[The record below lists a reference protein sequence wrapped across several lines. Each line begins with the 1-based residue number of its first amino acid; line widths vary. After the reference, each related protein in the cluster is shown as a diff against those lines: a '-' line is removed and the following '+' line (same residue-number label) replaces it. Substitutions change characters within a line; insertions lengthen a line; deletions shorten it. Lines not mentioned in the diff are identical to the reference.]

1 MTTCRHMLDS
11 GDGNGRRPSDHFSA
25 RGPGHQVQ
33 GIDWESRA
41 NRESICNDAWS
52 YLRQSCIELRVA

>member
-1 MTTCRHMLDS
+1 MKTAGSHQTI
-11 GDGNGRRPSDHFSA
+11 FSA

-41 NRESICNDAWS
+41 NQESICNDAWS
-52 YLRQSCIELRVA
+52 YLRQTCIELRVA